1 MALAHRLSGIIR
13 VATRWLRIISTNY
26 VSYFLIFSSPAQI
39 QWGRRSDQ
47 WGALGLLPNTFS
59 GGRTSPPCSH
69 SSVGVELQIF
79 VQPAPIIC
87 RPSGAS
93 KSRLASGRQSS
104 QSGPQ
109 SQNQSLIGFTRTRR
123 CLLLVSNHNQ
133 TLLAGKGVILL
144 LVVNLKIYLT
154 HRVRP
159 HA

>member
-1 MALAHRLSGIIR
+1 MTTSTRDCISRSSIPWLSLIVCPVSFGWPLVGYESFRLIM
-13 VATRWLRIISTNY
+13 
-26 VSYFLIFSSPAQI
+26 FLMFLFSSPAQI

-109 SQNQSLIGFTRTRR
+109 SQPVTHWLRAHAS
-123 CLLLVSNHNQ
+123 VSN
-133 TLLAGKGVILL
+133 TRI
-144 LVVNLKIYLT
+144 
-154 HRVRP
+154 
-159 HA
+159 